1 MKFFWFIIC
10 LLFPLIER
18 LSSLNIEC
26 EYASAYFEAVG
37 DLYYCDSKY
46 DLDIFSRQSANIDEV
61 TGKHALGKA
70 GKDIGAVYF
79 LNKTVKYFP
88 QGMDK
93 LFPNLRA
100 IAIWGGGTKEIH
112 QTDLKPFIKLVHFI
126 LHECEIEV
134 LEDGLFHFNPKLK
147 YISFH
152 GNKIFHIHPNVFD
165 NLKNLSWLYLG
176 SNKCI
181 NNASE
186 NSTKSVNSLIPVVK
200 NKCKSS
206 EFMNLDEHLKK
217 LEAGVEKGEIKNFKG
232 EFAEFKTKFVSS
244 GFKDSYT
251 LGSRF
256 DKVNDYLTGLNEKIY
271 WTLLDKVEA
280 LDNKIEKITKG
291 MNAGEF

>member
-1 MKFFWFIIC
+1 MSHFRFIIC
-10 LLFPLIER
+10 LLIPLIDR
-18 LSSLNIEC
+18 LSCLNIEC
-26 EYASAYFEAVG
+26 DYASAHFEAVG

-46 DLDIFSRQSANIDEV
+46 DLDIFSPQSATIDEAV
-61 TGKHALGKA
+61 GKHGYGKA
-70 GKDIGAVYF
+70 GKDVGGVYF

-100 IAIWGGGTKEIH
+100 IAIWNGGTKEIH

-126 LHECEIEV
+126 LHACEIEV
-134 LEDGLFHFNPKLK
+134 LEDGLFKFNPKLK

-206 EFMNLDEHLKK
+206 EFINLDESLKK
-217 LEAGVEKGEIKNFKG
+217 LEAGIEKGELKNFKAD
-232 EFAEFKTKFVSS
+232 FAEFKTKLTAS
-244 GFKDSYT
+244 GFMDSYT

-256 DKVNDYLTGLNEKIY
+256 DKVNDYLTGMNEKIY
-271 WTLLDKVEA
+271 WLLLDKIEA
-280 LDNKIEKITKG
+280 LDSKIENMAKDMKTGKY
-291 MNAGEF
+291 